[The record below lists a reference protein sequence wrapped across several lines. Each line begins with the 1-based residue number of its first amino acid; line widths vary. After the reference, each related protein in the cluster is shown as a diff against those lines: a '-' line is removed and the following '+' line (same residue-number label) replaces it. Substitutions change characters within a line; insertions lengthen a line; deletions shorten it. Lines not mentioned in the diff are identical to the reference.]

1 MDSGSALGPAT
12 LLIFE
17 SPEVLATEFALS
29 GRMVPGRTRF
39 QGRRACEGVPLVW
52 QGSGGSEAGLL
63 DAGDQW
69 LAFLKSTAVADLGLV
84 DC

>member
-1 MDSGSALGPAT
+1 MVSGSALGPAT
-12 LLIFE
+12 LLVFE

-29 GRMVPGRTRF
+29 GRMVPGRTR
-39 QGRRACEGVPLVW
+39 RACEGIPLVG

-63 DAGDQW
+63 DAGVQW

>member
-1 MDSGSALGPAT
+1 MVSGSALGPAI
-12 LLIFE
+12 LLAFE

-29 GRMVPGRTRF
+29 GRMVPGRTR
-39 QGRRACEGVPLVW
+39 RACEGIPLVG

-63 DAGDQW
+63 DAGVQW